1 MRGKKSLKFLLASIL
16 LTGLFVDGLL
26 YAEVLI
32 KDPGTYVVDGAGVM
46 QASDK
51 GQLEG
56 WLRELEQK
64 TTAQVKVLTI
74 QTTEGEDIFSFA
86 QRHAEAWKLGQT
98 GKDNGALVV
107 LALKERRVRIQ
118 TGYGLE

>member
-1 MRGKKSLKFLLASIL
+1 MRGKASAKLLLAIIL

-32 KDPGTYVVDGAGVM
+32 EDPGTYVVDTAGVM
-46 QASDK
+46 QASAK

-64 TTAQVKVLTI
+64 TTAQEI
-74 QTTEGEDIFSFA
+74 GRASC
-86 QRHAEAWKLGQT
+86 R
-98 GKDNGALVV
+98 
-107 LALKERRVRIQ
+107 ERV
-118 TGYGLE
+118 

>member
-1 MRGKKSLKFLLASIL
+1 MRGNTSLKFLLASIL

-26 YAEVLI
+26 YAEVLVQ
-32 KDPGTYVVDGAGVM
+32 DPGTYVVDTAGVM

-64 TTAQVKVLTI
+64 TTAQVKVLI
-74 QTTEGEDIFSFA
+74 SRSFGMRTRNQNLA
-86 QRHAEAWKLGQT
+86 HYHAPSSF
-98 GKDNGALVV
+98 
-107 LALKERRVRIQ
+107 VR
-118 TGYGLE
+118 GWP

>member
-1 MRGKKSLKFLLASIL
+1 MRGNTSFKLLLASIL
-16 LTGLFVDGLL
+16 LTCLFVDGLL

-32 KDPGTYVVDGAGVM
+32 KDPGTYVVDTAGVI

-64 TTAQVKVLTI
+64 TTAQVKVLTV
-74 QTTEGEDIFSFA
+74 QTTDGEDIFSFA
-86 QRHAEAWKLGQT
+86 QRQAETW
-98 GKDNGALVV
+98 
-107 LALKERRVRIQ
+107 
-118 TGYGLE
+118 

>member
-1 MRGKKSLKFLLASIL
+1 MRGNTSFTLLFAIIL
-16 LTGLFVDGLL
+16 LTGLFVTGLL

-32 KDPGTYVVDGAGVM
+32 KDPGTYVVDTAGVI

-64 TTAQVKVLTI
+64 TTAQVKVLS
-74 QTTEGEDIFSFA
+74 SFGMRTRT
-86 QRHAEAWKLGQT
+86 Q
-98 GKDNGALVV
+98 N
-107 LALKERRVRIQ
+107 LAH
-118 TGYGLE
+118 